1 LVLEENKEE
10 FEVAIKPLGQR
21 VVIKKVEAEDKT
33 ASGIILP
40 GQAQKQPQVAEVVA
54 IGSADDMTVKVGD
67 KVIFPKYSG
76 TEVKYGGEELIII
89 EEEKLLAVVE

>member
-1 LVLEENKEE
+1 M
-10 FEVAIKPLGQR
+10 AIRPLGKR

-40 GQAQKQPQVAEVVA
+40 GQAQEQPQVAEVVA
-54 IGSADDMTVKVGD
+54 VGTDEEIQVKVGD
-67 KVIFPKYSG
+67 RVIFPKFSG

-89 EEEKLLAVVE
+89 EDDKLLAIVE

>member
-1 LVLEENKEE
+1 M
-10 FEVAIKPLGQR
+10 AIRPLGKR

-40 GQAQKQPQVAEVVA
+40 GQAQEQPQVAEVVA
-54 IGSADDMTVKVGD
+54 VGSDEKIQVKIGDR
-67 KVIFPKYSG
+67 VIFPKFSG

-89 EEEKLLAVVE
+89 EDEKLLAIVE